1 MAQTIKIRR
10 TSTPGKTPVYST
22 DIVTGE
28 LALNTADGRVFI
40 ADGTRVRPIVTTGN
54 VVTGSITI
62 SGSFITRKKGFV
74 SSSGALFASL
84 SLNNTATLKTVVY
97 NTSTGKFFYT
107 GSYGGSGGGGGG
119 GGGPLT
125 GTANTILYFDDNG
138 DQTSNTRL
146 AWDETTTQF
155 STPNEALTTPGNLY
169 TNNTLEFP
177 GSLIHRS
184 GYPTVVN
191 AGYGGKTHRI
201 HFVGLSSNNNEWGT
215 NVGGGP
221 RDGLAGISTGWLP
234 KPLNI
239 AGTHVTFNGALEVSN
254 FYLIQNDQGEATVYI
269 KTPISPTPGP
279 VPDDTDL
286 GGLVLDNSDTGA
298 GTTVINGNGIKMFN
312 ALDVKNKYNSSG
324 SLVVNVSSASI
335 NIGLASDSSSLAV
348 TVRGKKNGVFTTFNA
363 LYISQSGGIPKIG
376 IGTQDP
382 KSALDI
388 KEVVDDGSGT
398 EFILKV
404 SRTTKGAQSGDTAAK
419 INFVVDSGSYKDY
432 KTSASIAT
440 IEADVQSISSTG
452 VAGKLRFKVSD
463 ESNIKGGPVEVLRL
477 QKNYPDDITDTVA
490 YVSGRMELSKGIAAG
505 ESVETNANV
514 IANAGYVA
522 TDVLRVGAPTT
533 NPGGDSAYIHG
544 TLRVGSN
551 VNPGTN
557 GVYVHGAITSS
568 RAKVTGNVD
577 IDGILSLGGFA
588 NVSASLAAAVAGGD
602 NLGNHTAT
610 QNLNMGTFAITNVG
624 NVDGVDVS
632 VLKSDFDTLKDKTLV
647 SGSAQLT
654 RLTATTQI
662 TGSNSA
668 AVRIGTYP
676 IGYEVIP
683 GTFDVTGSGLIIR
696 KSGLPAKNYPMVKI
710 GDVELID
717 FNSAVTPNTFMIRNV
732 DTFLVTSGSEPSNI
746 YSTAGNPLFEHTGTQ
761 FKVYAGNSTR
771 VEITSGSTNITNILS
786 SGLQT
791 NLRATS
797 VATSNVKFLPAWAS
811 EPNVTPVQLQYI
823 TASAIG
829 GSANEYIVTQPAG
842 TSAGTYGQGTRI
854 LKGRVTGAS
863 LTAGKVYYLDNDS
876 WTLAT
881 NTDSGASRLLT
892 VCTTTTNGGSMVLEG
907 SVNIVTPIA
916 NDAGTPLYL
925 GTNGDVTDTAP
936 STSGAYVRII
946 GYILK
951 DGEEIYFNPSSEWIV
966 IA

>member
-10 TSTPGKTPVYST
+10 TSTPGKTPVYNT

-40 ADGTRVRPIVTTGN
+40 ADGARVRPIVTTGN

-107 GSYGGSGGGGGG
+107 GSYGGGGGGG

-125 GTANTILYFDDNG
+125 GTENTILYFDAAG
-138 DQTSNTRL
+138 DQTSNSRL
-146 AWDETTTQF
+146 AWNEATDQF
-155 STPNEALTTPGNLY
+155 STPNSALNTPGNLY
-169 TNNTLEFP
+169 ANNTLEFP
-177 GSLIHRS
+177 GSLIHRA

-191 AGYGGKTHRI
+191 AGYGGKAHRI
-201 HFVGLSSNNNEWGT
+201 HFVGLSSDNNEWGAG
-215 NVGGGP
+215 VGGGP
-221 RDGLAGISTGWLP
+221 RDGLTGIATGWLP
-234 KPLNI
+234 KPLNL

-254 FYLIQNDQGEATVYI
+254 FYLIQNELGEATVYI
-269 KTPISPTPGP
+269 KTPITPGP
-279 VPDDTDL
+279 GPGVPGDTDL

-324 SLVVNVSSASI
+324 SLVVNPSSASI

-348 TVRGKKNGVFTTFNA
+348 TVRGKKNGVFTTFDA

-376 IGTQDP
+376 IGTRDP

-388 KEVVDDGSGT
+388 KEVIDDGSGT
-398 EFILKV
+398 EFILQV

-419 INFVVDSGSYKDY
+419 INFVIDSGSYKDY

-440 IEADVQSISSTG
+440 IEAEVATITSTG
-452 VAGKLRFKVSD
+452 ASGKLRFKVSD
-463 ESNIKGGPVEVLRL
+463 ESNAKGGPVEVLRL
-477 QKNYPDDITDTVA
+477 QKNFPSDVTDTVA
-490 YVSGRMELSKGIAAG
+490 YVSGRMELSKGIVAG
-505 ESVETNANV
+505 ESVETNLNV

-610 QNLNMGTFAITNVG
+610 QNLNMATFAITNVG

-632 VLKSDFDTLKDKTLV
+632 VLKSDFDTLKGKTLV

-683 GTFDVTGSGLIIR
+683 GTFDVTGSGIIIR
-696 KSGLPAKNYPMVKI
+696 KSGLPSKNYPMVKI

-717 FNSAVTPNTFMIRNV
+717 FNSAITPNTFMIRNV

-746 YSTAGNPLFEHTGTQ
+746 YTTAGNPLIEHTGTQ
-761 FKVYAGNSTR
+761 FNVYAGNTARIQVS
-771 VEITSGSTNITNILS
+771 SGSTSITNTLS
-786 SGLQT
+786 SGNQT

-797 VATSNVKFLPAWAS
+797 IAASNAKFIPVWGS
-811 EPNVTPVQLQYI
+811 EPNIAPIQLQYV

-863 LTAGKVYYLDNDS
+863 LTAGKVYYLNNNA

-881 NTDSGASRLLT
+881 NANSGSTHLLT
-892 VCTTTTNGGSMVLEG
+892 VCTTTTDGSSMVLEG
-907 SVNIVTPIA
+907 SVNTATAV
-916 NDAGTPLYL
+916 AGPAGKPLYL
-925 GTNGDVTDTAP
+925 GTNGDVTSTVP
-936 STSGAYVRII
+936 SSAGAYVRVI

-951 DGEEIYFNPSSEWIV
+951 DNEEIYFNPSSDWIV
-966 IA
+966 RT